1 MPLSTLIS
9 LLQNMETSKVPM
21 CLNMKRYKR
30 RKKYQRLKHT
40 VLKHEDEDN
49 EKVSMLEESCPRGT
63 GEAMVR
69 KVPSLPIDSLR
80 KWRDAYVEM
89 MLCFAAHVK
98 QLNNNGNV
106 YLFKRFPKPK
116 SQCLVDN

>member
-40 VLKHEDEDN
+40 VLKHEDEDK
-49 EKVSMLEESCPRGT
+49 ETVSMLEESCRRGT
-63 GEAMVR
+63 DEAMVR
-69 KVPSLPIDSLR
+69 KVPSLPVESLR

-98 QLNNNGNV
+98 QLNNN
-106 YLFKRFPKPK
+106 
-116 SQCLVDN
+116 